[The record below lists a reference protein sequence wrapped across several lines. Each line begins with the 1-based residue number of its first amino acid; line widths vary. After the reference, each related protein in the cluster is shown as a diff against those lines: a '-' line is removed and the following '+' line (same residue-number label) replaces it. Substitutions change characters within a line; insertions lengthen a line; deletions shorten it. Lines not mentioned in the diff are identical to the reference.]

1 MIFRLVN
8 DLNIKMLTVST
19 IQVASLQICGVGTH
33 EVRELK
39 GNGVF
44 HSGLPRGIKIQQQ
57 FLLFLL
63 TGSGW
68 AGRNQTIQI

>member
-39 GNGVF
+39 GNGVSIPAF
-44 HSGLPRGIKIQQQ
+44 RAASR
-57 FLLFLL
+57 FNSSF
-63 TGSGW
+63 SYFY
-68 AGRNQTIQI
+68 